1 MNKTIKKSV
10 SLVLALIMLLSMGL
24 SAMALNVIPADEA
37 KTIAIED
44 SRLTTSEIESAMAY
58 LDSNQYLYTVIIIAQ
73 LSDNSYAKY
82 TYQIKAAD
90 GSIVDKAAIMN
101 YNPLIPSNPN
111 GVQMTA
117 DSAVQIAYKA
127 FRYESSE
134 VTLFSCEL
142 EGDYYVITFAKGTE
156 IKNSCRV
163 NSYTGE
169 VSNMQSVDCTK
180 NPVDRVMLIIQLVVA
195 MIKSVIGKFTGLIG

>member
-44 SRLTTSEIESAMAY
+44 SRLTADEIESAIPY
-58 LDSNQYLYTVIIIAQ
+58 LDSNQYLYTVVIIAHF
-73 LSDNSYAKY
+73 SDNSYAKY
-82 TYQIKAAD
+82 TYEIKAAD
-90 GSIVDKAAIMN
+90 GTIFTKSAIMN

-117 DSAVQIAYKA
+117 NSAAEIAYKA
-127 FRYESSE
+127 FRYNASE
-134 VTLFSCEL
+134 VTLLSAEL
-142 EGDYYVITFAKGTE
+142 KGDLYSITFAKGTE
-156 IKNSCRV
+156 EKNSCLV

-169 VSNMQSVDCTK
+169 ITGMETIDCTK
-180 NPVDRVMLIIQLVVA
+180 SPVDRVILILQIVIT
-195 MIKSVIGKFTGLIG
+195 MIKNVIGNFTSIIG